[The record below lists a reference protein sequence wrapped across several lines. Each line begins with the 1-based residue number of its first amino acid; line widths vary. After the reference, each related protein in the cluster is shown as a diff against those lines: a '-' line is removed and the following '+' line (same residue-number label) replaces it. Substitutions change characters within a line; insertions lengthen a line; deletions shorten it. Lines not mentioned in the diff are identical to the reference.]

1 MELSF
6 DNVAVFVAAAREK
19 SFSAT
24 ARRLGRA
31 QSAISTAIG
40 DLEVDLGV
48 VLFDRSGR
56 YPVLTPAGEA
66 LLDEAEAILSR
77 CESLKERAGALSGVA
92 QTQLALAV
100 EDAVPLAML
109 APVLA
114 RLPAR
119 YPGVRLNL
127 LQPCTKGVLEMV
139 LDGEAEFGLG
149 CTRPN
154 YPAHIGFC
162 RLGHVT
168 LMNVAHRDHPLAR
181 MEGIRFAQL
190 ADHLQLLLP
199 AQVAHLQTSEYLKC
213 PKRWHLQSQVALID
227 LLRQGIG
234 WSMVPRRLIA
244 AELASGELVELRL
257 AAYPFTE
264 WTAGLDLLWNAE
276 ANTGV
281 VGAWLKAEIMRTRI
295 VV

>member
-1 MELSF
+1 MDEVLG
-6 DNVAVFVAAAREK
+6 VAGVADHR
-19 SFSAT
+19 
-24 ARRLGRA
+24 ARRVVDFE
-31 QSAISTAIG
+31 TA
-40 DLEVDLGV
+40 
-48 VLFDRSGR
+48 DRR
-56 YPVLTPAGEA
+56 PRPA

-127 LQPCTKGVLEMV
+127 LQPCTKSVLEMV
-139 LDGEAEFGLG
+139 LDGEAEFALG
-149 CTRPN
+149 CTRAN

-181 MEGIRFAQL
+181 MEGTTG
-190 ADHLQLLLP
+190 
-199 AQVAHLQTSEYLKC
+199 QVEVKF
-213 PKRWHLQSQVALID
+213 V
-227 LLRQGIG
+227 
-234 WSMVPRRLIA
+234 V
-244 AELASGELVELRL
+244 EASGATSNLEITGPDRFKEAARQTVGSWTFRRTSTERLFLVTTIEYGAESAH
-257 AAYPFTE
+257 AA
-264 WTAGLDLLWNAE
+264 
-276 ANTGV
+276 V
-281 VGAWLKAEIMRTRI
+281 KRQS
-295 VV
+295 